1 MSCPDKPSQDNLIF
15 DIVFNIE
22 KFKLH
27 KFHKMVFRILCLFLC
42 LHLNINH
49 LAVIK
54 SYYYVIRCSEGV
66 LSFVLFS
73 HRGLL
78 FDSCKYIF
86 FSTFMSISREKLMKS
101 NFLKAIK
108 RRKNLGFEVF
118 RDETKDKKCSTF

>member
-73 HRGLL
+73 HRGVL
-78 FDSCKYIF
+78 FDSLWFILACD
-86 FSTFMSISREKLMKS
+86 SSSISK
-101 NFLKAIK
+101 
-108 RRKNLGFEVF
+108 
-118 RDETKDKKCSTF
+118 